1 MLVRLHTIEAIMT
14 TVCDCSNERKD
25 GFIAFDDEDCFL
37 GSEDPAPPPKK
48 MLRTPCTPIYQK
60 LNDSQNTFVAC
71 GRSLDLSLPTSL
83 VGITLLKKPPNGYLE
98 DAYKGKKTCDLKL
111 AGESVNDGLLYK
123 THDPKMRRLQD
134 QISQTDYLVN
144 VTKELERCGKSALFS
159 INGMEKNLI
168 VINIPTP
175 KLYTSYAS
183 GFTNATEPQAIPL
196 LVEVHTN
203 GSYDSIDSQNT
214 TERKIPAS
222 LAAEIKQA
230 AHHQYTKDLALDQ
243 VNRLANEIRRLQCE
257 NRKATRNSILLSAKN
272 DGWYAATQLQLP
284 SCSRLTVYGAQ
295 VEVARC
301 APFNVS
307 FGAERTKCGN
317 QPRFMNFTIA
327 HNGWQLV
334 SYHPCY
340 WPEPN
345 YVNFN
350 GKITSTWMVGGF
362 CSLQNFLKM
371 NPAMQ
376 NGPLSHASVMA
387 DILASIYEHYAEDN
401 SRQLFKSNVLIHHG
415 DALYID
421 FVAKIGGW
429 VKNFGAV
436 SGFGALSVLAVR
448 FCGIGSLLLK
458 AFPLLSKILQMT
470 CFKKPPLAITAAD
483 LPMSIDVQPT
493 AATQPTHPNPP
504 HPHRQQFR
512 HAVSRNKKMEEDIRR
527 PSNSDSDCEFMQ
539 KKSFLPSTETEEE
552 ENSTS
557 KVGHY
562 YSKLERDL
570 DPSSS
575 DSEMAVNCKA
585 VSVISNKEE
594 QESWSLPVPLITQTA
609 YCKNCMMKAF
619 PAMDTEMTR
628 RRIIA
633 ITMLMKGE
641 FNYNMLEVPRETIR
655 KHLLEA
661 RKNGKNIKQILDT
674 VFSNGT
680 SLLHG
685 NVIKERFDV
694 TDMFLQ
700 YGADSNIYEEG
711 MIIAHLAA
719 ADNNVHLLRILSHH
733 GNIFNIQNSMGEPPL
748 LVAIALN
755 NMEFVKY
762 LWMDRIIV
770 HQTLDE
776 ETVLHY
782 AAKYNNKFVAKV
794 CRAEFINRRS
804 RTSKETALQIAVR

>member
-1 MLVRLHTIEAIMT
+1 
-14 TVCDCSNERKD
+14 
-25 GFIAFDDEDCFL
+25 
-37 GSEDPAPPPKK
+37 
-48 MLRTPCTPIYQK
+48 
-60 LNDSQNTFVAC
+60 
-71 GRSLDLSLPTSL
+71 
-83 VGITLLKKPPNGYLE
+83 
-98 DAYKGKKTCDLKL
+98 
-111 AGESVNDGLLYK
+111 
-123 THDPKMRRLQD
+123 
-134 QISQTDYLVN
+134 
-144 VTKELERCGKSALFS
+144 
-159 INGMEKNLI
+159 
-168 VINIPTP
+168 
-175 KLYTSYAS
+175 
-183 GFTNATEPQAIPL
+183 
-196 LVEVHTN
+196 
-203 GSYDSIDSQNT
+203 
-214 TERKIPAS
+214 
-222 LAAEIKQA
+222 
-230 AHHQYTKDLALDQ
+230 
-243 VNRLANEIRRLQCE
+243 
-257 NRKATRNSILLSAKN
+257 
-272 DGWYAATQLQLP
+272 
-284 SCSRLTVYGAQ
+284 
-295 VEVARC
+295 
-301 APFNVS
+301 
-307 FGAERTKCGN
+307 
-317 QPRFMNFTIA
+317 
-327 HNGWQLV
+327 
-334 SYHPCY
+334 
-340 WPEPN
+340 
-345 YVNFN
+345 
-350 GKITSTWMVGGF
+350 
-362 CSLQNFLKM
+362 
-371 NPAMQ
+371 
-376 NGPLSHASVMA
+376 
-387 DILASIYEHYAEDN
+387 
-401 SRQLFKSNVLIHHG
+401 
-415 DALYID
+415 
-421 FVAKIGGW
+421 
-429 VKNFGAV
+429 
-436 SGFGALSVLAVR
+436 
-448 FCGIGSLLLK
+448 
-458 AFPLLSKILQMT
+458 
-470 CFKKPPLAITAAD
+470 
-483 LPMSIDVQPT
+483 
-493 AATQPTHPNPP
+493 
-504 HPHRQQFR
+504 
-512 HAVSRNKKMEEDIRR
+512 MEEDIRR

-782 AAKYNNKFVAKV
+782 AAKYNNKFVAKP
-794 CRAEFINRRS
+794 RNLYTIMEIIDDTEQTAQQEIPEAASLTLEQIPEIPIKGETESGLPEIIDEFNDKIKFEISKMHEQYKINLITEFEDLHLNDFDYNLKS
-804 RTSKETALQIAVR
+804 HPAHETMEMEQLNILND